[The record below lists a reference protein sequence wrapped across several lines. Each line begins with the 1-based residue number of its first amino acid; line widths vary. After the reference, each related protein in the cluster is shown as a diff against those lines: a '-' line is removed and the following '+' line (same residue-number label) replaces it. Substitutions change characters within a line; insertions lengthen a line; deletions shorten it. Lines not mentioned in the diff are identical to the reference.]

1 MSYRYVT
8 RNYVFNFINKEY
20 LIRNL
25 REFVE
30 YLEINPAYPHT
41 DITFESYLLI
51 IEATTLISE
60 RNNRLGIESIEYFS
74 SNIEQNTRIIST
86 DFTSPEQMVDSTG
99 VQMINISGSTTD
111 NNNQSY
117 YIPLQNEINFYQ
129 EKFYQ
134 TFNISD
140 LLKDEKKEKN
150 KEKINRFELME
161 FE

>member
-60 RNNRLGIESIEYFS
+60 RNNRLGIESIEY
-74 SNIEQNTRIIST
+74 
-86 DFTSPEQMVDSTG
+86 FTSPEQMVDSTG